1 VSRVTP
7 VPIQVFVHDR
17 WYRGKLRSCEVSEDG
32 TTCSSVV
39 SFVMA
44 HGVQTGRFAA
54 ARMRSP
60 SGEPGCPVDHDDQ
73 TCGKTGTLATHG
85 VETAESGH

>member
-1 VSRVTP
+1 MSRVTP

-17 WYRGKLRSCEVSEDG
+17 WYRGTLRSCEVSEDG
-32 TTCSSVV
+32 TTCSAVV

-44 HGVQTGRFAA
+44 HGMHTGRFAA

-60 SGEPGCPVDHDDQ
+60 SGEPGCPVEHHDE
-73 TCGKTGTLATHG
+73 TCGETGSLAGCCAPTG
-85 VETAESGH
+85 